1 MDLPTPLFPIAGRP
15 MLYHHVEACAK
26 VPNLQEILL
35 IGAYDAGLFASFMDR
50 VTRNIIGIPSIRYL
64 QERQHLGTGGG
75 LRTFREDIESGGPDL
90 FFVLHFDICCSFP
103 LVDMLH
109 HHIRA
114 QAFVTVLGKRVFP
127 DEAKTYGCLVA
138 DPDSSEVVHW
148 AEKPTSFVSDLI
160 NCGVYLLNMDMLQD
174 IVELGDALAD
184 QRQQAALRS
193 ATYPHLFH
201 NIPDQLRYDDACWH
215 DLLGCHFQREDDDP
229 LYRRLEQDFLLP
241 MAGTQTLFVFE
252 TGDFWCQIKTPG
264 MAVMCSELYMQRY
277 RYVDPTL
284 LASTGGKLSPR
295 IEGNVVVHPSASVHP
310 TAKLGPNVCVGAGVT
325 IGRGVRVA
333 HSIVLAGTTIR
344 DHACVLFSI
353 LGWNAM
359 VGEWVRVEGIR
370 TTYKTTIGE
379 PPNDK
384 PDAASVGGGGVRDVT
399 ILGTAVVC
407 MPEVIVRNCIV
418 LPRKTLTQSCHNQV
432 LL

>member
-1 MDLPTPLFPIAGRP
+1 
-15 MLYHHVEACAK
+15 
-26 VPNLQEILL
+26 
-35 IGAYDAGLFASFMDR
+35 
-50 VTRNIIGIPSIRYL
+50 YL

-114 QAFVTVLGKRVFP
+114 QAFVTVLGKRVFS

-201 NIPDQLRYDDACWH
+201 NIPDQL
-215 DLLGCHFQREDDDP
+215 
-229 LYRRLEQDFLLP
+229 RLEQDFLLP

-359 VGEWVRVEGIR
+359 VGEWVR
-370 TTYKTTIGE
+370 
-379 PPNDK
+379 

>member
-1 MDLPTPLFPIAGRP
+1 
-15 MLYHHVEACAK
+15 
-26 VPNLQEILL
+26 
-35 IGAYDAGLFASFMDR
+35 
-50 VTRNIIGIPSIRYL
+50 
-64 QERQHLGTGGG
+64 
-75 LRTFREDIESGGPDL
+75 
-90 FFVLHFDICCSFP
+90 
-103 LVDMLH
+103 
-109 HHIRA
+109 
-114 QAFVTVLGKRVFP
+114 
-127 DEAKTYGCLVA
+127 
-138 DPDSSEVVHW
+138 
-148 AEKPTSFVSDLI
+148 
-160 NCGVYLLNMDMLQD
+160 
-174 IVELGDALAD
+174 
-184 QRQQAALRS
+184 
-193 ATYPHLFH
+193 
-201 NIPDQLRYDDACWH
+201 
-215 DLLGCHFQREDDDP
+215 
-229 LYRRLEQDFLLP
+229 
-241 MAGTQTLFVFE
+241 
-252 TGDFWCQIKTPG
+252 
-264 MAVMCSELYMQRY
+264 
-277 RYVDPTL
+277 
-284 LASTGGKLSPR
+284 
-295 IEGNVVVHPSASVHP
+295 NVVVHPSASVHP

>member
-201 NIPDQLRYDDACWH
+201 NIPDQLR
-215 DLLGCHFQREDDDP
+215 
-229 LYRRLEQDFLLP
+229 LEQDFLLP

-295 IEGNVVVHPSASVHP
+295 IEGTIIYLHKSQEKSVVRPRW
-310 TAKLGPNVCVGAGVT
+310 GV
-325 IGRGVRVA
+325 
-333 HSIVLAGTTIR
+333 L
-344 DHACVLFSI
+344 
-353 LGWNAM
+353 
-359 VGEWVRVEGIR
+359 
-370 TTYKTTIGE
+370 
-379 PPNDK
+379 
-384 PDAASVGGGGVRDVT
+384 
-399 ILGTAVVC
+399 
-407 MPEVIVRNCIV
+407 
-418 LPRKTLTQSCHNQV
+418 
-432 LL
+432 